1 MLEQQELL
9 SLQLPSTP
17 LLLAYRAE
25 VVFALSPSSSLI
37 PKWTFT
43 LQCLRDVVGRA
54 ATSLL
59 LLTLR
64 LCPCW
69 KAAVNKYLC

>member
-43 LQCLRDVVGRA
+43 L
-54 ATSLL
+54 
-59 LLTLR
+59 
-64 LCPCW
+64 
-69 KAAVNKYLC
+69 